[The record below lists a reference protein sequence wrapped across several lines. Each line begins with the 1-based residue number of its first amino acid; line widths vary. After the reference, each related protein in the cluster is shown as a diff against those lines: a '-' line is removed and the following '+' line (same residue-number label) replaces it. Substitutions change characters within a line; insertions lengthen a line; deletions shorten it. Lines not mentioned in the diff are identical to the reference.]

1 MQLRQIRDIQYQLL
15 PGADRQTTDI
25 VIERDGLITVRPPL
39 RLTPEQVDETVLAKR
54 MWIYRNLAEWRDLN
68 ATQVV
73 REWVN
78 GESFLYL
85 GSYYRLLLVDEQD
98 EPLKLKDGRFQLQ
111 RTVIESGG
119 AAAAHQAFEDFYK
132 DKGLIRLKQRV
143 GHFSSKV
150 GVSPGAVSIKDIGFR
165 WASCLTSGALHFHW
179 KCLMAPPIV
188 IDYIVV
194 HELCHLHFRDHSDA
208 FWNEVD
214 KVLPD
219 YRARKEW
226 LRVRGAQLDLT
237 PHPAAYTNQSAS

>member
-1 MQLRQIRDIQYQLL
+1 MQLRHVRDIAYQLL

-85 GSYYRLLLVDEQD
+85 GSNYRLLLVNEQD
-98 EPLKLKDGRFQLQ
+98 ETLKLQAGRFKLL
-111 RTVIESGG
+111 RSVIESGG
-119 AAAAHQAFEDFYK
+119 KNAAHQAFETFYK
-132 DKGLIRLKQRV
+132 EKGLGRLTQRV
-143 GHFSSKV
+143 THFASKV
-150 GVSPGAVSIKDIGFR
+150 GVAPGTIFIKDIGYR
-165 WASCLTSGALHFHW
+165 WASCLASGDLHFHW
-179 KCLMAPPIV
+179 KCLMAPPTI

-194 HELCHLHFRDHSDA
+194 HELCHLHHRDHSMA
-208 FWNEVD
+208 FWNEID

-219 YRARKEW
+219 YRERKDW
-226 LRVRGAQLDLT
+226 LRVRGAELDL
-237 PHPAAYTNQSAS
+237 